1 MMKATSWSALAAA
14 AIVLAA
20 CGGSDDPVAPPQATP
35 ARPPVAQVPQVTKVD
50 VLATSASGIE
60 SIAYKDGQAYLGLS
74 NSSSAGSSVLRTAL
88 PLKAGATWSAMPLGA
103 CGVAAAADTP
113 LRAPTLRVL
122 GATLWL
128 FQPWYDGG
136 TAAADEHALCALDT
150 SAGAGAGAS
159 AFVARDAG
167 LKACYGEF
175 CSTLSMTDL
184 KQNGNVL
191 YSNAGGA
198 PNLLASNDGGNKWTA
213 VLGQLD
219 TMMCYHQSFE
229 VVGDRVL
236 VGGECPLDMAYVRAY
251 RLRGDGL
258 GLASEQALPVTL
270 PDLENRNVQFISRIG
285 TSQRV
290 FIGVE
295 GGLLRSDDGGQSFK
309 FVIEQPLSGG
319 TSYPYIGRLLAMPDK
334 PDTIVAGG
342 FDKATGKP
350 YLAWSA
356 DGGAK
361 WTDISALLPGYANAA
376 GRTSAAMVT
385 SLGLDPQGRIVVT
398 VNEEE
403 HAKGSVLLLT
413 LGTP

>member
-1 MMKATSWSALAAA
+1 MQARTWGALAVA

-20 CGGSDDPVAPPQATP
+20 CGGSDDPAAPPPATP
-35 ARPPVAQVPQVTKVD
+35 APPPPVAQVTKVD

-74 NSSSAGSSVLRTAL
+74 NSLSTGSSVLRTAL
-88 PLKAGATWSAMPLGA
+88 PLKAGATWTAMPLGA
-103 CGVAAAADTP
+103 CGVAAAGETP

-122 GATLWL
+122 GSTMWL

-136 TAAADEHALCALDT
+136 LATANDHALCALDT
-150 SAGAGAGAS
+150 SAGTGV
-159 AFVARDAG
+159 FVARDQG
-167 LKACYGEF
+167 LKACSGEF
-175 CSTLSMTDL
+175 CSVLSMTDL

-198 PNLLASNDGGNKWTA
+198 PNLLASNDGGNKWNA

-219 TMMCYHQSFE
+219 AMMCYHQSFE
-229 VVGDRVL
+229 VIGDRVL

-251 RLRGDGL
+251 RLRSDGL

-295 GGLLRSDDGGQSFK
+295 GGLLRSEDGGQSFK
-309 FVIEQPLSGG
+309 FVIEHPLSGG
-319 TSYPYIGRLLAMPDK
+319 ANYPYIGQLLAMPDK

-342 FDKATGKP
+342 FDKATTRP

-356 DGGAK
+356 DGGGK
-361 WTDISALLPGYANAA
+361 WTDISSLLPGYANAA
-376 GRTSAAMVT
+376 GRTATGMVT

>member
-1 MMKATSWSALAAA
+1 MQAKTWGAIAVA

-20 CGGSDDPVAPPQATP
+20 CGGSDDPVAPPPVAP
-35 ARPPVAQVPQVTKVD
+35 PPPVEQVTKVD
-50 VLATSASGIE
+50 VLSTSAGGIE

-74 NSSSAGSSVLRTAL
+74 NSLSTASSVLKTAL
-88 PLKAGATWSAMPLGA
+88 PLKAGATWTAVPLGA
-103 CGVAAAADTP
+103 CSVAAAGETP

-122 GATLWL
+122 GSTMWL

-136 TAAADEHALCALDT
+136 LATANDHALCALDT
-150 SAGAGAGAS
+150 GAGT
-159 AFVARDAG
+159 FVARDQG
-167 LKACYGEF
+167 LKVCYGEF

-184 KQNGNVL
+184 KQNGNIL

-198 PNLLASNDGGNKWTA
+198 PNLLASNDGGNKWSP

-219 TMMCYHQSFE
+219 SMMCYHQSFE
-229 VVGDRVL
+229 VIGDRVL

-251 RLRGDGL
+251 QLRGDGM

-270 PDLENRNVQFISRIG
+270 PNLENRNVQFIRRIG

-295 GGLLRSDDGGQSFK
+295 GGLLRSEDGGQSFK
-309 FVIEQPLSGG
+309 FVIEHPLSGG
-319 TSYPYIGRLLAMPDK
+319 ANYPYIGHLLAMPDK

-342 FDKATGKP
+342 FDKATGKA

-356 DGGAK
+356 DGGSK
-361 WTDISALLPGYANAA
+361 WTDISSLLPGYANTA
-376 GRTSAAMVT
+376 GHASTAMVT

-413 LGTP
+413 LGKP